1 MGSLPR
7 YQWFTY
13 SMRSTVWIDMWGS
26 PAFNAII
33 SMKNVFD
40 ESIR

>member
-1 MGSLPR
+1 MTLPNM
-7 YQWFTY
+7 TGDVLEAGD
-13 SMRSTVWIDMWGS
+13 TVWVDMWGS